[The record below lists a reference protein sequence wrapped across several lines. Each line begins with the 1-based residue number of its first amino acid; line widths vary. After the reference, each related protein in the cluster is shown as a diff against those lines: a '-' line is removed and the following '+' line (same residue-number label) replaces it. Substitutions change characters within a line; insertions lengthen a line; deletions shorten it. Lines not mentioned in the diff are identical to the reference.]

1 MCGFF
6 DNGNKIY
13 SPKYITAEITDDND
27 NIHFFPITKDF
38 DGYFVVE
45 INKQLYAFTTK
56 GARILRYKQK
66 IVRSFGVIQYDVCN
80 YKSIKPEI
88 KELEIIL
95 KKNSLPKMNMRLFNI
110 LRLLGNREKNAFTPH
125 DINALI
131 AEFEKEYG
139 KEYPEKIAEIRTYL
153 KELDIDHIVT
163 PLRRVTEF
171 IHEDLIATSP
181 NFIASAVPRLKAL
194 DYEHKLITNTE
205 IKGNKNLMKYIVVGV
220 LILLIVAGLYIANEK
235 GVFKPLTDI
244 AGGLQ
249 DVAKSGVG
257 LPNPIGGFQTPTA
270 ADYSDAAIQ
279 ARYPTPEALRDAV
292 QAGTVDY
299 NKLSQFAKDSIDALS
314 EAVAP

>member
-6 DNGNKIY
+6 DNGNRIY

-66 IVRSFGVIQYDVCN
+66 VVRSFGVIQYDVCN

-88 KELEIIL
+88 KEMELML
-95 KKNSLPKMNMRLFNI
+95 KKNSLHKMNMRLFNI
-110 LRLLGNREKNAFTPH
+110 LQLLGRREKTDFKPH

-131 AEFEKEYG
+131 EEFEKELG
-139 KEYPEKIAEIRTYL
+139 GEYPEKVAEIKTYL
-153 KELDIDHIVT
+153 NELDIDHIVT
-163 PLRRVTEF
+163 PLRKITEF

-181 NFIASAVPRLKAL
+181 NFIASAIPKLKSL

-205 IKGNKNLMKYIVVGV
+205 IKGNKNLMKYIVVALLAVVIIVGV
-220 LILLIVAGLYIANEK
+220 YAANEK
-235 GVFKPLTDI
+235 GVFKPLTDV
-244 AGGLQ
+244 GKGLQ
-249 DVAKSGVG
+249 DIQKSGVG
-257 LPNPIGGFQTPTA
+257 IPTIGQFQTPTGQ
-270 ADYSDAAIQ
+270 DYSDTAIQ
-279 ARYPTPEALRDAV
+279 ARFPTPEALRDAV

-299 NKLSQFAKDSIDALS
+299 NKLSQFAKDSIDTIS
-314 EAVAP
+314 EAAVP